1 MSMFRKNTMTN
12 TMFVRNVTQFVATSY
27 TATVTTGGGGGGG
40 GGGADS
46 SIYDTLANSAPFK
59 EIQRLSTQ
67 FANGSLPT
75 LKNQLTP
82 ELYTTLSTTLATLAL
97 PNYSTYT
104 QIYTQEQTTLM
115 MLSQAVAQYNA
126 LLDAQATIQT
136 NEECC
141 AILNDMDRL
150 MAYISGLRRQMSI
163 SPTKKSKSSRPKS
176 SRNIYDIFNCM
187 VFQRIWRGTLKNWH
201 MRFRWLS
208 RGNNRHGQYS
218 LKIV

>member
-1 MSMFRKNTMTN
+1 MSMFRKNTITN

-27 TATVTTGGGGGGG
+27 TATATSGGGGGGGG

-97 PNYSTYT
+97 PNYATYT
-104 QIYTQEQTTLM
+104 KIYTQEQTTLM

-163 SPTKKSKSSRPKS
+163 FPDQEIQVIKAEIKPEYLRYIQLYGVPENLAWDPEKLAYAVSLVES
-176 SRNIYDIFNCM
+176 
-187 VFQRIWRGTLKNWH
+187 
-201 MRFRWLS
+201 
-208 RGNNRHGQYS
+208 GQ
-218 LKIV
+218 